1 MANSARR
8 PLGTAFRFIL
18 LAAACVLAI
27 VPFLWLIFGALKS
40 PQEIRQI
47 PPTFFPSQWRF
58 DNFIRVFSV
67 PQMPLPLHL
76 YYFNSLLVAGAH
88 VVLVLFTS
96 SLVGYV
102 LAKFRFRG
110 RKVIFWFIMS
120 TMIVPFQVTMIP
132 SYLILSRLGLIDT
145 LWGLIVP
152 SAVDAFGIFLMQ
164 QFIFTVPDA
173 LMDSARVDG
182 ASEWLIYRR
191 IVTPQ
196 LGASFATL
204 AMLTFLS
211 SWNSYLWPL
220 IVLKSDTKR
229 TLPIILYFFQGQA
242 VQRLELIM
250 AASLLIIVPMLAV
263 FLATQKWI
271 TQGLAFTGLKE

>member
-1 MANSARR
+1 
-8 PLGTAFRFIL
+8 
-18 LAAACVLAI
+18 
-27 VPFLWLIFGALKS
+27 
-40 PQEIRQI
+40 
-47 PPTFFPSQWRF
+47 
-58 DNFIRVFSV
+58 
-67 PQMPLPLHL
+67 
-76 YYFNSLLVAGAH
+76 
-88 VVLVLFTS
+88 
-96 SLVGYV
+96 VGYV

-110 RKVIFWFIMS
+110 RKAIFWFIMS
-120 TMIVPFQVTMIP
+120 SMIVPFQVTMIP

-182 ASEWLIYRR
+182 ASEWRIYRS
-191 IVTPQ
+191 IVAPQ
-196 LGASFATL
+196 LAASFATL

-220 IVLKSDTKR
+220 IVLKSDAKR

-250 AASLLIIVPMLAV
+250 AASLLIIVPMLVV
-263 FLATQKWI
+263 FLAAQKWI
-271 TQGLAFTGLKE
+271 TRGLAFTGLKE

>member
-1 MANSARR
+1 MAMSPRRVIGSA
-8 PLGTAFRFIL
+8 ARFL
-18 LAAACVLAI
+18 CLAAFAALAV

-40 PQEIRQI
+40 AQEIRQI
-47 PPTFFPSQWRF
+47 PPTFFPTVWRF
-58 DNFIRVFSV
+58 DNFVRVFNV
-67 PQMPLPLHL
+67 PQMPLPLHM
-76 YYFNSLLVAGAH
+76 YYLNSFTVAVAH

-110 RKVIFWFIMS
+110 RKAIFWFIMS
-120 TMIVPFQVTMIP
+120 SMIVPFQVTMIP

-182 ASEWLIYRR
+182 ASEWRIYRS
-191 IVTPQ
+191 IVAPQ
-196 LGASFATL
+196 LAASFATL

-220 IVLKSDTKR
+220 IVLKSDAKR

-250 AASLLIIVPMLAV
+250 AASLLIIVPMLVV
-263 FLATQKWI
+263 FLAAQKWI
-271 TQGLAFTGLKE
+271 TRGLAFTGLKE